1 MATDVITT
9 EGHVYLFSQL
19 SREEFAKHNAKHY
32 DGPSQAAIDEVLVG
46 CTLDDIDL
54 DTGEYPSELR
64 DRTFCPCCFLHH
76 EQIDGCTH
84 HSIDGA

>member
-9 EGHVYLFSQL
+9 QNHTRIPDSFG
-19 SREEFAKHNAKHY
+19 RY
-32 DGPSQAAIDEVLVG
+32 DAELHPAELELLVG
-46 CTLDDIDL
+46 CSLDEIDL
-54 DTGEYPSELR
+54 DSHEYPLELR

-76 EQIDGCTH
+76 ELVDGCTH